1 MPTTDPG
8 KLRAKLARARPRR
21 NAHLRQWYVANH
33 AAQFEAKKAEQENRC
48 AGCKRSFDTPGVR
61 AVVDHRLVQ
70 LGDWACVRESGG
82 FAETRVVFTIFL
94 TSAYCSCIYNV
105 NGQNISD
112 IPV

>member
-61 AVVDHRLVQ
+61 AVVDHRHRGKKFRGVLCDSCNLAIGHAYENPAVLRK
-70 LGDWACVRESGG
+70 LGLYLQS
-82 FAETRVVFTIFL
+82 
-94 TSAYCSCIYNV
+94 S
-105 NGQNISD
+105 
-112 IPV
+112 